1 MSINRCRLQYILDAI
16 NENIF
21 YKDREGRYTL
31 ATHVC
36 NMLNSNGDP
45 DFSIYGKTDMDIQ
58 PDKTLGKK
66 FYEEDMHIIKIGE
79 PVKYIQKMQFGDDV
93 YYYEINKNPV
103 FDNDKNI
110 VGIVGVIKDMT
121 ELIKMQKKLEYFS
134 IMDRM
139 TQTFNRFFYESG
151 QYMKKLKYPV
161 CIVMANNEEELTQA
175 ICDADIDMYV
185 NKKQSKKH
193 YYRT

>member
-36 NMLNSNGDP
+36 NMLNSNGDS

-66 FYEEDMHIIKIGE
+66 FYNDNYGHEE
-79 PVKYIQKMQFGDDV
+79 GDV
-93 YYYEINKNPV
+93 
-103 FDNDKNI
+103 
-110 VGIVGVIKDMT
+110 
-121 ELIKMQKKLEYFS
+121 LIKTVVNNIKQFLRPEDLLIRLGGDEFLILLQHCNSNQGKMITNLMKISEADIKLQNNK
-134 IMDRM
+134 I
-139 TQTFNRFFYESG
+139 QTSYG
-151 QYMKKLKYPV
+151 ICV
-161 CIVMANNEEELTQA
+161 ANNEEELTQA
-175 ICDADIDMYV
+175 ICDADMDMYV

-193 YYRT
+193 YYRN

>member
-1 MSINRCRLQYILDAI
+1 
-16 NENIF
+16 
-21 YKDREGRYTL
+21 
-31 ATHVC
+31 
-36 NMLNSNGDP
+36 
-45 DFSIYGKTDMDIQ
+45 
-58 PDKTLGKK
+58 
-66 FYEEDMHIIKIGE
+66 MHIIKTGE

-93 YYYEINKNPV
+93 YYYEINENPV

-161 CIVMANNEEELTQA
+161 CIVMA
-175 ICDADIDMYV
+175 DINDL
-185 NKKQSKKH
+185 KF
-193 YYRT
+193 